1 MKNAFPGTGALLNLF
16 SGNMGEMEANME
28 KDIVILGGGPG
39 GYNAAIRAAQLG
51 AKAAL
56 VEMEKL
62 GGTCLNKGCI
72 PTKALYRS
80 AQLIRDI
87 KASSGFGID
96 VDGFSVNIKKMLERK
111 QDMVGRL
118 TDGIRQLL
126 KANGVEV
133 VNGWG
138 RLVDRNTVEVTC
150 KDEKILI
157 RGTGILIATGSSPA
171 MLPIEGA
178 GLPGVMTSDQLLNLE
193 RVPESVVI
201 VGGGVIGIEFAGIL
215 NQMGSR
221 VTVLEYLPG
230 ILNGFDGEI
239 SKRLAMF
246 LKKSGI
252 ALETGAKV
260 TGFEKTGDRIRV
272 NYEGKNGAVSAEAEN
287 VLISTGRRPNVKNI
301 GLEKV
306 GIEFDDRGIR
316 TGEAGVTNLPGI
328 YAAGDVTGGIMLAH
342 VAAEEGKRAVEKLLG
357 CSDQASIEPVP
368 ACVFSFPET
377 ASAGLTEEEA
387 KSRGIP
393 YNTGKFMFGA
403 NGKAMTLGEE
413 EGFIKVLTAADSEE
427 VIGVHILGPHAGEL
441 IEEGVLAIRNR
452 LTVNSIAATV
462 HPHPSLSE
470 AFYEAVLASTGR
482 AVHAAPKKSPGKGI

>member
-1 MKNAFPGTGALLNLF
+1 
-16 SGNMGEMEANME
+16 ME
-28 KDIVILGGGPG
+28 KDVIILGGGPG

-56 VEMEKL
+56 VEMESL

-87 KASSGFGID
+87 KGSAAFGID
-96 VDGFSVNIKKMLERK
+96 IDGFSINIKKMLERK
-111 QDMVGRL
+111 QDMVYRL

-133 VNGWG
+133 INGRG
-138 RLVDRNTVEVTC
+138 RLIDRNTVEVAC
-150 KDEKILI
+150 RDEKVMIK
-157 RGTGILIATGSSPA
+157 GAGILIATGSGPA
-171 MLPIEGA
+171 TLPIEGA
-178 GLPGVMTSDQLLNLE
+178 GLPGVMTSDELLNLE
-193 RVPESVVI
+193 KVPESIII

-215 NQMGSR
+215 NQMGSK
-221 VTVLEYLPG
+221 VTVIEYMPG
-230 ILNGFDGEI
+230 ILTGFDGEI
-239 SKRLAMF
+239 SRRLAMF
-246 LKKSGI
+246 LKKTGI
-252 ALETGAKV
+252 VLETGAKV
-260 TGFEKTGDRIRV
+260 TRFEKTGDRITV
-272 NYEGKNGAVSAEAEN
+272 YYEGKNGTAAVEAEK
-287 VLISTGRRPNVKNI
+287 VLVSTGRKPNVRNI
-301 GLEKV
+301 GLEEIGV
-306 GIEFDDRGIR
+306 EFDDSGIR
-316 TGEAGVTNLPGI
+316 TGEAGATNLAGI
-328 YAAGDVTGGIMLAH
+328 FAAGDVTGGIMLAH

-357 CSDQASIEPVP
+357 CSDPASIEPVP

-387 KSRGIP
+387 KSRGIQ
-393 YNTGKFMFGA
+393 YNAGKFMFGA

-427 VIGVHILGPHAGEL
+427 IIGVHILGPHAGEL
-441 IEEGVLAIRNR
+441 IEEGVIAIRNR

-482 AVHAAPKKSPGKGI
+482 AVHAAPKKSSGKGI